1 MQEIV
6 RDKQPGAEEDHQQH
20 TEQLGTGR
28 DNKLRAGRYP
38 PRTHRDNQVGAE
50 RDNLI
55 RQGQKKI
62 ISEDQKEIIGQEQ
75 KHN

>member
-1 MQEIV
+1 VQE
-6 RDKQPGAEEDHQQH
+6 
-20 TEQLGTGR
+20 TEARSRRRSSAAYRTARKGR